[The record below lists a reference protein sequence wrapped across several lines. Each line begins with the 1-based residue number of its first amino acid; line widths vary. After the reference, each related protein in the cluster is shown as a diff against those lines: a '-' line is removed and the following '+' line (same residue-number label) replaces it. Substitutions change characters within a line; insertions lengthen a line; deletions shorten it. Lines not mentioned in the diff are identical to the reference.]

1 MQNNRID
8 EDLDYNIYK
17 YSYEYLL
24 SILPEGLHSIDLKKY
39 FNENNKLMATTID
52 DTFKQIIFSSQN
64 TGILSNIIN
73 FNQRENVIKTI
84 LYDYKID
91 KIAELSTDKL
101 FQEFVKVF
109 NIKVKSKNLKQNSW
123 YKWSNTIID
132 AANFLM
138 QFENFYQFD
147 NFVRTFE
154 CNIETQIAL
163 PLLISAE
170 ISGMQF
176 TLACD
181 FLKEVGYTNY
191 IKPDVHMIDIAN
203 KLKLCEKVSPI
214 DVFKTFVRIAKNNKI
229 SPYKLDKILWL
240 ICSGK
245 FYNDFDK
252 NGKTINNKSHKEPFI
267 NFMLHKI

>member
-24 SILPEGLHSIDLKKY
+24 SILPEGLHSSDLKKY
-39 FNENNKLMATTID
+39 FNENNKLMVTTID

-64 TGILSNIIN
+64 TGMLSNIIN

-138 QFENFYQFD
+138 QFEN
-147 NFVRTFE
+147 
-154 CNIETQIAL
+154 
-163 PLLISAE
+163 
-170 ISGMQF
+170 
-176 TLACD
+176 
-181 FLKEVGYTNY
+181 
-191 IKPDVHMIDIAN
+191 
-203 KLKLCEKVSPI
+203 
-214 DVFKTFVRIAKNNKI
+214 
-229 SPYKLDKILWL
+229 
-240 ICSGK
+240 
-245 FYNDFDK
+245 DFDK
-252 NGKTINNKSHKEPFI
+252 NGKTINNKNHKEPFI